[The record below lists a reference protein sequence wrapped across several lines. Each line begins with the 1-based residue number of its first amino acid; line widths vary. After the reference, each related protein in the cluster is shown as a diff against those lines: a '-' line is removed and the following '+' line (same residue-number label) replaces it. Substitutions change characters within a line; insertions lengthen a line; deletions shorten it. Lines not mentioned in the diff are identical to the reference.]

1 MKLKKFAA
9 LAMVACLS
17 AATCSVGLASSSS
30 TNSRTS
36 SSSGSSKNYTASSTT
51 ATTTTT
57 TADGSTVSTSTS
69 TANGVSLTAAA
80 VTTASGAKAEVT
92 TATQTTSVGTV
103 TIRQNTVSGIE
114 GVQTSPLLLISNGT
128 TTVGCYVD
136 MATGKPLATGKI
148 EVYLSFDASG
158 ALVPHYVDANGFFLV
173 GVHVING
180 VTLNLS
186 AEGTPIA

>member
-17 AATCSVGLASSSS
+17 AATCSVGLASGSS

-36 SSSGSSKNYTASSTT
+36 SSSGSSKNYTASST
-51 ATTTTT
+51 TTTTT

-114 GVQTSPLLLISNGT
+114 GVQTSPLLLISDGT

-180 VTLNLS
+180 VTLNLN